1 MVSSDLRS
9 IRAIPSQLG
18 AAGLLALVTNDG
30 HETLTRFP
38 LTLSSLVVGG
48 WKPLTRIKGKLVQ
61 RRLGISAMST
71 TSSVTNRKV
80 L

>member
-1 MVSSDLRS
+1 MISSDLRS
-9 IRAIPSQLG
+9 LRAIPRQSG
-18 AAGLLALVTNDG
+18 AAGLPALVTNDG
-30 HETLTRFP
+30 HETLTHFP

-61 RRLGISAMST
+61 RRLGISAIST
-71 TSSVTNRKV
+71 ASSVTNRNV